1 MMSLRLFQ
9 RFGRLLYIFAGLFA
23 LNSLICLMMFQLNA
37 ALSFFFMASASGFS
51 GFVFVMSSAIPKH
64 VETNVDALLFLIM
77 FWIVAPIMAAVPFAM
92 IGPNMT
98 VASLLFEGVGAITTS
113 GASAFLPSELSPAL
127 LIWRGLAQFLGG
139 VSVTTFA
146 IVILAS
152 LNMTGTGVH
161 RSLLFTYEHENLFA
175 RIISIG
181 KVVGIVYFGLVI
193 LSIAVLLLGGA
204 TPFHAMCLALGGV
217 STGGLSPI
225 DGPLATILS
234 PIGAFLF
241 SVICLFGAFNF
252 AVIWD
257 VLRLRSIKSVVRIF
271 TNVEHRALLVLIGI
285 LLLVSVLYFNGAHII
300 DSLIEAIFFV
310 STTGFDYNII
320 ALEMTP
326 SILLIIF
333 ALVGGSALSTAGG
346 LKIIRLLLLFR
357 HLETDLSRLSHPSRV
372 FPVKFRGQLIRD
384 RSFVSIWMYF
394 FGYTLVFGLGI
405 LSFAASNIEFE
416 SAVTLSA
423 GMLSNMAPLLQYTF
437 SDSTLLMLDD
447 GQKLVAVAL
456 MYAGRVEVLAI
467 FALLSTTSWRN
478 R

>member
-9 RFGRLLYIFAGLFA
+9 RFGRLLYVFAGLYA
-23 LNSLICLMMFQLNA
+23 LNTLICLMMFNLSA
-37 ALSFFFMASASGFS
+37 ATVFFFLAIISGFA
-51 GFVFVMSSAIPKH
+51 GFIFVMSTSVTKH
-64 VETNVDALLFLIM
+64 METNIDALLFLIM
-77 FWIVAPIMAAVPFAM
+77 FWIVAPIMSALPFAFL
-92 IGPNMT
+92 GPDMT
-98 VASLLFEGVGAITTS
+98 IASLLFEGVGAVTTS
-113 GASAFLPSELSPAL
+113 GASAFLPSELSEPL
-127 LIWRGLAQFLGG
+127 LIWRGLAQILGG
-139 VSVTTFA
+139 IAVTTFA

-152 LNMTGTGVH
+152 LNMTGTGIH
-161 RSLLFTYEHENLFA
+161 RSLLFTYEQEDLYA
-175 RIISIG
+175 RIFAIG
-181 KVVGIVYFGLVI
+181 KIVGGVYISFAVI
-193 LSIAVLLLGGA
+193 AIMVLLMGGA
-204 TPFHAMCLALGGV
+204 TFVQALCLALGGI

-234 PIGAFLF
+234 PMGAFLF
-241 SVICLFGAFNF
+241 SVLCLFGAFNF

-257 VLRLRSIKSVVRIF
+257 VIRLRHKQSVLRMF
-271 TNVEHRALLVLIGI
+271 TNVEHRALLVIIG
-285 LLLVSVLYFNGAHII
+285 LLLFVSILYFNGAHVF
-300 DSLIEAIFFV
+300 DNLIEAVFFV

-326 SILLIIF
+326 SILLIMF

-372 FPVKFRGQLIRD
+372 FPVKFRGQVIRD
-384 RSFVSIWMYF
+384 TAFVSIWMYF

-405 LSFAASNIEFE
+405 LSFAATNIDFE
-416 SAVTLSA
+416 TAVTLSA

-467 FALLSTTSWRN
+467 FALLSTTSRRN
-478 R
+478 